1 MGFRKCK
8 CQECG
13 EMILSIDDKY
23 VYEYTSSK
31 GNLKKVNLHKHCVES
46 YDNKRKQ
53 IDEDNLWWDR
63 LYQYIL
69 LNIYHYDKGDKL
81 PLTLVN
87 QLQDLRNGTTITK
100 SKGREVASKEGY
112 PYKVILNTFLICGER
127 IRESFKIKQ
136 FKNQTQ
142 QINYMMAII
151 INNINSVNIEMKE
164 KECEQRYE
172 ESQSKNELVVED
184 RKYEAQI
191 LNNENNEVE
200 IDNNNNNNNN
210 NTGIKQFLNDIDDEW

>member
-13 EMILSIDDKY
+13 EMILSIDDKH

-81 PLTLVN
+81 PLTLVK
-87 QLQDLRNGTTITK
+87 LQRKDIH
-100 SKGREVASKEGY
+100 
-112 PYKVILNTFLICGER
+112 
-127 IRESFKIKQ
+127 IK
-136 FKNQTQ
+136 
-142 QINYMMAII
+142 
-151 INNINSVNIEMKE
+151 
-164 KECEQRYE
+164 
-172 ESQSKNELVVED
+172 
-184 RKYEAQI
+184 
-191 LNNENNEVE
+191 
-200 IDNNNNNNNN
+200 
-210 NTGIKQFLNDIDDEW
+210 